1 MLLLWAPSC
10 LMWSRNSKM
19 ISYWIPIT
27 LTVEHFCKLKRYVDR
42 LPNAGETII
51 GSQLVLCCGGK
62 GANQCVT
69 AARLGAKACMIG
81 KVYFHLNS
89 EKDIFHDEYLIFAQ
103 HHFGSRDRRPCGYDI
118 VYSQECIS
126 STYSNHPIFPIG

>member
-1 MLLLWAPSC
+1 M
-10 LMWSRNSKM
+10 
-19 ISYWIPIT
+19 
-27 LTVEHFCKLKRYVDR
+27 
-42 LPNAGETII
+42 PNAGETII

-89 EKDIFHDEYLIFAQ
+89 EKDIFHDEYLILFYT
-103 HHFGSRDRRPCGYDI
+103 HIVRKGFFWRRTL
-118 VYSQECIS
+118 E
-126 STYSNHPIFPIG
+126 NNEN